1 MQSSLNVEKIRADF
15 PIFQNNPDLIFLDN
29 ASTTQKPQKVID
41 TLTHYYENYNSNIH
55 RGIYTIAEKA
65 TAAYE
70 ETRDKVAAF
79 IGTEDRQSIV
89 FTRGTTESINLVASS
104 WGQNLKPGDEVLIT
118 EMEHHSNIIPWQ
130 LICEK
135 TGASLKYIPI
145 SEDGMLDL
153 SNPQKYFREKTK
165 IVCVIHQSNVFGT
178 INPIAEIVKMAHDV
192 GALVLVD
199 SAQSVP
205 HHSVDVSKL
214 DCDFFAFSGHKMMGP
229 TGVGVLYA
237 RQEILKEM
245 NPFMGGG
252 EMIREVSMEKSTWND
267 IPWKFEAGTPN
278 IAQVIGLGAAIDYL
292 NEIGL
297 QSIADYEKKLLGY
310 GQEKLQNIP
319 GLSIYGTSKNK
330 GAVISFNIT
339 NIHPHDVAH
348 ILDTSGI
355 AIRAGHHCAQPIMK
369 RLSVPATNRASF
381 YFYNTFEEIDSLIE
395 GLTKTVDLFA

>member
-1 MQSSLNVEKIRADF
+1 MQSSLNVEKIRRDF
-15 PIFQNNPDLIFLDN
+15 PIFKNNPDLIFLDN
-29 ASTTQKPQKVID
+29 ASTTQKPQQVID

-70 ETRDKVAAF
+70 KTRDKVAAF

-145 SEDGMLDL
+145 SEDGTLDL
-153 SNPQKYFREKTK
+153 SNSGTYFTEKTK

-214 DCDFFAFSGHKMMGP
+214 GCDFFAFSGHKMMGP

-297 QSIADYEKKLLGY
+297 QSIFDYEKKLLGY
-310 GQEKLQNIP
+310 GQEKLQKIP
-319 GLSIYGTSKNK
+319 GLTIYGTSKNK

-381 YFYNTFEEIDSLIE
+381 YLYNTFEEIDSLIE

>member
-1 MQSSLNVEKIRADF
+1 MQSSLNVEKIRRDF
-15 PIFQNNPDLIFLDN
+15 PIFKNNPDLIFLDN
-29 ASTTQKPQKVID
+29 ASTTQKPQQVID

-178 INPIAEIVKMAHDV
+178 INPIADIVNLAHDV

-199 SAQSVP
+199 GAQSVP
-205 HHSVDVSKL
+205 NHKVNVSQL
-214 DCDFFAFSGHKMMGP
+214 ECDFFAFSGHKMMGP

-237 RQEILKEM
+237 KPELLEGM
-245 NPFMGGG
+245 NPF
-252 EMIREVSMEKSTWND
+252 
-267 IPWKFEAGTPN
+267 P
-278 IAQVIGLGAAIDYL
+278 
-292 NEIGL
+292 
-297 QSIADYEKKLLGY
+297 
-310 GQEKLQNIP
+310 
-319 GLSIYGTSKNK
+319 
-330 GAVISFNIT
+330 
-339 NIHPHDVAH
+339 
-348 ILDTSGI
+348 
-355 AIRAGHHCAQPIMK
+355 
-369 RLSVPATNRASF
+369 
-381 YFYNTFEEIDSLIE
+381 
-395 GLTKTVDLFA
+395 LFSSAW